1 MNQRFGNQG
10 NFPRLAGLIR
20 GCVAL
25 MFSVAGSNCP
35 VLVVDASEAKPLL
48 SKINLAEFYLSADQ
62 IQAEQPQQIQLI
74 DELKRLRTEASCR
87 SCNLSGIDLSG
98 ADLVGVYLQD
108 ANLSGTNLSDADLFY
123 ANLVGANLSQANLES
138 ADLGG
143 VNLFKANLSNANL
156 RKANLRDAILTEA
169 TLDGADFSDAI
180 LCGATMPDGSI
191 SKQNCF

>member
-1 MNQRFGNQG
+1 MNQRFGNQE
-10 NFPRLAGLIR
+10 NFPKFTGLIR
-20 GCVAL
+20 KCVAL
-25 MFSVAGSNCP
+25 MFAVAGSSYP
-35 VLVVDASEAKPLL
+35 VLVVDASEAKPLS
-48 SKINLAEFYLSADQ
+48 SKINLTEFYLSADQ
-62 IQAEQPQQIQLI
+62 IQAEQPQPIQLI

-87 SCNLSGIDLSG
+87 SCNFSSIDLSG

-123 ANLVGANLSQANLES
+123 ANLVGANLSKANLES